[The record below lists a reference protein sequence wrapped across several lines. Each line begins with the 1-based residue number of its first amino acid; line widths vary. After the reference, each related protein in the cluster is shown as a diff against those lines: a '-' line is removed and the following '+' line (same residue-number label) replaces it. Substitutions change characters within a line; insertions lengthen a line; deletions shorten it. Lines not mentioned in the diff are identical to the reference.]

1 MNVTPDRLA
10 ALLETAPVGAV
21 ARLTLLSTAA
31 RHEAARTVAEHLCRG
46 LTMDDKD
53 QMPLPL

>member
-10 ALLETAPVGAV
+10 ALLETAPGGPV
-21 ARLTLLSTAA
+21 ARLTLLSTSA

-46 LTMDDKD
+46 LAADDRD
-53 QMPLPL
+53 QLPLPL